1 MENLK
6 QNPIVKKLGLNRILL
21 VCVLILMFLVF
32 KVVLGNKFPAVDS
45 IKSTLNYVYFLGF
58 LSLGVTFVIATGGID
73 FSIGPV
79 MFCCALVSGYCMT
92 SYKVPCAVAMIL
104 CILIGLC
111 FGIFNGWMVSYMSVP
126 PFIISMASMNIAKGI
141 ASVFTKTQ
149 SVSWPA
155 ASDANGWF
163 RNIVSVNGFPV
174 GIIIFLGMAVICG
187 IVLYNTKPG
196 RYILCLGS
204 NKEAVRL
211 SGVNTK
217 KWEMLAYVICGF
229 LVGIGALFF
238 VATYTTVQPG
248 YGDQYNN
255 EAIAGCVM
263 GGTSMV
269 GGLAC
274 EVILTMK
281 DIDKS
286 FPGVHALDHVNFE
299 VKRGEVHALMG
310 ENGAGKSTLMKV
322 LTGIYQKDSGSIVYK
337 GQETEFHNTRE
348 AQDAG
353 VVIVHQELNMVG
365 DLTVAQNIFI
375 GREPKKGF
383 RIDDKKMIEDS
394 KKLFQDLNIEINP
407 KEKMKNLTVG
417 KQQMC
422 EIAKAISH
430 KAEVIIFDEP
440 SAALTEK
447 EIADLFEI
455 IRDLRKKNLGIVY
468 ISHRMDEI
476 KTITDRVTVMR
487 DGGYV
492 GTLITK
498 DSTKE
503 DIINMMVGRVIYE
516 DPKQESAVPADAPVV
531 LKVEHLNAGK
541 MVQDVSFELRKGE
554 ILGFSGLMGAGRTE
568 TARALFGA
576 DPKQSGKISIMG
588 KDGQLHEVTINS
600 PQDAVKCG
608 IGYLSEDR
616 RRYGCVVQKSVTE
629 NTTLATMEEF
639 TNGIFINKA
648 KEKKV
653 AEKYV
658 NELATKTPTTDQL
671 VVNLSGGNQQK
682 VVIAK
687 WLTRD
692 SDILIFDEPTRGI
705 DVGAKNEIYK
715 LMNRLAAE
723 GKSIIMISSEMTE
736 VLRMSDR
743 IIIMCEG
750 KVTGCIDISEATQEN
765 IMDKATRNID

>member
-1 MENLK
+1 
-6 QNPIVKKLGLNRILL
+6 
-21 VCVLILMFLVF
+21 
-32 KVVLGNKFPAVDS
+32 
-45 IKSTLNYVYFLGF
+45 
-58 LSLGVTFVIATGGID
+58 
-73 FSIGPV
+73 
-79 MFCCALVSGYCMT
+79 
-92 SYKVPCAVAMIL
+92 
-104 CILIGLC
+104 
-111 FGIFNGWMVSYMSVP
+111 
-126 PFIISMASMNIAKGI
+126 
-141 ASVFTKTQ
+141 
-149 SVSWPA
+149 
-155 ASDANGWF
+155 
-163 RNIVSVNGFPV
+163 
-174 GIIIFLGMAVICG
+174 
-187 IVLYNTKPG
+187 
-196 RYILCLGS
+196 
-204 NKEAVRL
+204 
-211 SGVNTK
+211 
-217 KWEMLAYVICGF
+217 
-229 LVGIGALFF
+229 
-238 VATYTTVQPG
+238 
-248 YGDQYNN
+248 
-255 EAIAGCVM
+255 M
-263 GGTSMV
+263 G
-269 GGLAC
+269 

-322 LTGIYQKDSGSIVYK
+322 LTGIYQKDSGTITYK
-337 GQETEFHNTRE
+337 GKETEFHNTRE

-353 VVIVHQELNMVG
+353 VVIVHQELNMIG

-375 GREPKKGF
+375 GREPKKGI
-383 RIDDKKMIEDS
+383 RVDDKKMIEDS
-394 KKLFQDLNIEINP
+394 KKLFQDLNIEIDP
-407 KEKMKNLTVG
+407 REKMSNLTVG

-455 IRDLRKKNLGIVY
+455 IKDLRKKGLGIVY

-476 KTITDRVTVMR
+476 KVITDRVTVMR

-492 GTLITK
+492 GTLITAE
-498 DSTKE
+498 SSKE

-516 DPKQESAVPADAPVV
+516 DPKEHSMVAPDAPVV

-541 MVQDVSFELRKGE
+541 MVQDVSFELHKGE

-576 DPKQSGKISIMG
+576 DPKQSGTISIMD
-588 KDGQLHEVTINS
+588 KSGQLREVTINS
-600 PQDAVKCG
+600 PQDAVKYG

-616 RRYGCVVQKSVTE
+616 RRYGVVVQKSVNE
-629 NTTLATMEEF
+629 NTTLATMEQF
-639 TNGIFINKA
+639 TSGILINKA
-648 KEKKV
+648 KEKEV
-653 AEKYV
+653 SEKYIK
-658 NELATKTPTTDQL
+658 ELATKTPSGDQL

-715 LMNRLAAE
+715 LMSKLAAE

-736 VLRMSDR
+736 ILRMSDR
-743 IIIMCEG
+743 IIVMCEG
-750 KVTGCIDISEATQEN
+750 KVTGNIDISEATQEH
-765 IMDKATRNID
+765 IMDKATRNIN